1 MNTTQDPQN
10 EGLPLDP
17 NAYATKL
24 DIANLRYDF
33 KDETATL
40 RSEFKDDIAAVR
52 SEISETKS
60 DLKSEIAAVRSEIAE
75 TKSELKSEH
84 TETQIGLAA
93 LTSRVEGL
101 EKQMTSFQNQ
111 MKLMFVFQTGI
122 LIALV
127 SLFLKGMF

>member
-1 MNTTQDPQN
+1 MNTTQEPQN

-33 KDETATL
+33 KDETANL

-52 SEISETKS
+52 SEI
-60 DLKSEIAAVRSEIAE
+60 AE
-75 TKSELKSEH
+75 AKSELKSEH
-84 TETQIGLAA
+84 TETRIALAA
-93 LTSRVEGL
+93 LTSRVEGM
-101 EKQMTSFQNQ
+101 EKRLISLQNQ
-111 MKLMFVFQTGI
+111 MKLLFAFQTGI

-127 SLFLKGMF
+127 SLFLKGMI